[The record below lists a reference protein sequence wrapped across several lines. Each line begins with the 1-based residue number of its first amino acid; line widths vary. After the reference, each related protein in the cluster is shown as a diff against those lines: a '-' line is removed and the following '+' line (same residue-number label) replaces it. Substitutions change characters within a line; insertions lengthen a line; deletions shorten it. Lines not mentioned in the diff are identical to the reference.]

1 MFFKLHDEKR
11 IGYKIIS
18 DAELDRTDGN
28 ITHIGLFGDVLEFLP
43 NRDKSVDA
51 MVIYEEN
58 VEFLTAHF
66 DRIQNPDGSYRSPK
80 IKTGGRDVVSVVS
93 FIKDTAKSKS
103 DTLKW
108 YLFWFGLES
117 EQLVFLFF
125 NNESKTFADIC
136 SLGIDLSALPFSK
149 TKTGKILYET
159 DNSFLK
165 ILNYLEEI
173 VNKSGKDFAAELE
186 VAAQTNE
193 QTSKTYKKNYRTFDV
208 EKAKKVFARIGRE
221 GEELVDKYFAS
232 QLKSKSILHYDWK
245 NRDGE
250 SGLPYDFSVETLSGE
265 VYYLDV
271 KTTNYAFEQKMIF
284 SSQEIAFVDSCKN
297 KYFIYRVYKNDEQK
311 FLRIC
316 HNAKGLFSP
325 IHSRTT
331 QFENDIQD
339 MAGIETV
346 KMAILPLNESLKF
359 SNEIAL

>member
-43 NRDKSVDA
+43 NRDKFADA

-66 DRIQNPDGSYRSPK
+66 DRIQNPDGTYRSPK

-93 FIKDTAKSKS
+93 FIKDTAKSKPNN
-103 DTLKW
+103 LKW

-125 NNESKTFADIC
+125 NNESKTFGDIC
-136 SLGIDLSALPFSK
+136 SLGIDLTELPYSK
-149 TKTGKILYET
+149 TRTGKILHET
-159 DNSFLK
+159 DTSFSK
-165 ILNYLEEI
+165 ILDYLEKI
-173 VNKSGKDFAAELE
+173 VNKSGKSFAAELE
-186 VAAQTNE
+186 VAVQTNE
-193 QTSKTYKKNYRTFDV
+193 QTSKTYKKTYRTFDV

-250 SGLPYDFSVETLSGE
+250 SGLPYDFSVETMSGE

-311 FLRIC
+311 CLRIC

-325 IHSRTT
+325 IHSRTM
-331 QFENDIQD
+331 QFENDIEN

-346 KMAILPLNESLKF
+346 KMAILPSNESLKF